1 MHPSEED
8 RQAQGFLLERAW
20 NELNLGP
27 VGFSQGKKMEVSMAQ
42 KTNFTPV
49 DKYAPDRREAERLDL
64 KTQARLDSS
73 KASEPVSATQPPST
87 VEHQHP
93 ENPSFWQAI
102 KTMFK

>member
-1 MHPSEED
+1 
-8 RQAQGFLLERAW
+8 LERAW

-27 VGFSQGKKMEVSMAQ
+27 VGFSQGKKREVSMAQ

-64 KTQARLDSS
+64 ETQARLEAGSIDTS
-73 KASEPVSATQPPST
+73 KAAEPVSATQPPST

-93 ENPSFWQAI
+93 ESPSFWQAI